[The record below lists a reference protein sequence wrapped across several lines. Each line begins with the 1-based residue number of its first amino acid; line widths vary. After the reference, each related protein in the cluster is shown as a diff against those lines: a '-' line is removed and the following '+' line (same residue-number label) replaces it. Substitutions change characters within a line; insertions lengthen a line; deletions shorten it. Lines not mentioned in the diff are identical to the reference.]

1 MARGDQQG
9 SVGELQGQSD
19 FSPELIRS
27 TTCLRCGGL
36 MVPEV
41 FPELGFR
48 WSEVAAERCVQCGE
62 TVDSVILKNR
72 LRCPSSMESEQ
83 GVHPWHV

>member
-1 MARGDQQG
+1 MARRDQLG
-9 SVGELQGQSD
+9 SIGELQGQSD
-19 FSPELIRS
+19 FAPELIRS

-72 LRCPSSMESEQ
+72 LRCPSKGETEQ
-83 GVHPWHV
+83 GVQSWHV